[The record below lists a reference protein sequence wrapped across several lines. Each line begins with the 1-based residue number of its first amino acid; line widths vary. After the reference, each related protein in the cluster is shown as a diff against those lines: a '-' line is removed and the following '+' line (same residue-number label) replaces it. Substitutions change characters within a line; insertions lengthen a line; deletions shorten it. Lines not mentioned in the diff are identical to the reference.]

1 MIVGIDGTPAVREY
15 LTGTEV
21 YARSIINALAASKGT
36 RGMRIYANA
45 VDAPAWLP
53 AGVEW
58 RGIPFPRLWTHW
70 RLRQALRRERPDV
83 TFIPSHVL
91 PISLG
96 LKSVVTVHDVGHR
109 HEPRAY
115 SRTARW
121 YLEATTRYAARHA
134 NRLIAVSQSTADD
147 LTRFYG
153 VPGGR
158 IAVVHSGIDARM
170 RPQDPSRVAEVLQRL
185 KIGGAYFLYVG
196 RNHPR
201 KNLTMLRRAYDEAR
215 RRGLDADL
223 VLVGPGHAMA
233 APGTATVL
241 PYVSADDLPALY
253 AGAIALTLPSRFEGF
268 GFPALEAMACG
279 TAVIASTAGAL
290 PEIVGTAAIL
300 LSPHDAGAWSQAM
313 LELASDGALQRRLI
327 ASGSARSAELSWTNA
342 ASKTWRV
349 LDAVGGRT

>member
-1 MIVGIDGTPAVREY
+1 
-15 LTGTEV
+15 
-21 YARSIINALAASKGT
+21 
-36 RGMRIYANA
+36 MRVYANA
-45 VDAPAWLP
+45 VEAPRWLP

-91 PISLG
+91 PFSLG

-115 SRTARW
+115 PRAARW
-121 YLEATTRYAARHA
+121 YLEATTRYAAHHA

-147 LTRFYG
+147 LARFYG
-153 VPGGR
+153 VPRGR

-201 KNLTMLRRAYDEAR
+201 KNLTMLRRAFDEAR

-223 VLVGPGHAMA
+223 VLVGPGHPIA
-233 APGTATVL
+233 APGPATGL
-241 PYVSADDLPALY
+241 PYVPDDDLPALY
-253 AGAIALTLPSRFEGF
+253 AGAIALTLPSSLVGIGF
-268 GFPALEAMACG
+268 TAIVAMSFV
-279 TAVIASTAGAL
+279 TVVIASNT
-290 PEIVGTAAIL
+290 GTT
-300 LSPHDAGAWSQAM
+300 
-313 LELASDGALQRRLI
+313 LAPVA
-327 ASGSARSAELSWTNA
+327 
-342 ASKTWRV
+342 
-349 LDAVGGRT
+349 